1 MSVLAIGY
9 AQDNPLPTTLLRAT
23 VAMLAGLLLARWWGL
38 TVRKQLAMI
47 FLNDLKQ
54 KEETTSGETTENA
67 ETEATKQAAE
77 SGVTPEAEVAA
88 E

>member
-1 MSVLAIGY
+1 MSVLAVGY

-54 KEETTSGETTENA
+54 KEETTSGETTEN
-67 ETEATKQAAE
+67 EEIDATKQATE
-77 SGVTPEAEVAA
+77 SGVAA

>member
-9 AQDNPLPTTLLRAT
+9 AEDNPLPTTLLRAT

-38 TVRKQLAMI
+38 TVRKQLATI

-54 KEETTSGETTENA
+54 KEEAASEGTTENA
-67 ETEATKQAAE
+67 ETETTEQAAE
-77 SGVTPEAEVAA
+77 PGVAAEPEVAA

>member
-9 AQDNPLPTTLLRAT
+9 AQGNPLPTTLLRAT
-23 VAMLAGLLLARWWGL
+23 VAMLAGLLLTRWWGL

-67 ETEATKQAAE
+67 ETEATKQATE
-77 SGVTPEAEVAA
+77 SGVAA

>member
-9 AQDNPLPTTLLRAT
+9 TQDNPLPATLLRAT

-38 TVRKQLAMI
+38 TVRKQLAKI

-54 KEETTSGETTENA
+54 KEETTYGETTENS
-67 ETEATKQAAE
+67 ETEATKQPAE